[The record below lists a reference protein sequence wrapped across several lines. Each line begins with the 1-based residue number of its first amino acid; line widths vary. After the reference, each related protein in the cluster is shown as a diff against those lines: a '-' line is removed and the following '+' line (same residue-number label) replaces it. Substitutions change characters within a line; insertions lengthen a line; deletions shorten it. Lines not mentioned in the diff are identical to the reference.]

1 MCLSKHW
8 ENENVM
14 EIIFFEHRDVA
25 RDRTLFGE
33 SKEKEKE
40 IQKFEKK
47 WKKNGNKSEMTFR
60 ETSTHVWVVEF
71 GEVYFVTF

>member
-1 MCLSKHW
+1 
-8 ENENVM
+8 M

-47 WKKNGNKSEMTFR
+47 
-60 ETSTHVWVVEF
+60 
-71 GEVYFVTF
+71 